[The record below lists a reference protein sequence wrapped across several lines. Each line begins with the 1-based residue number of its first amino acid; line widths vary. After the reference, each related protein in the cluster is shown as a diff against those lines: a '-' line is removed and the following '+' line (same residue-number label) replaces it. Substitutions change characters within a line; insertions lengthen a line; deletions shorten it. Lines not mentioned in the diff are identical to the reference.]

1 MRVVIAG
8 GHGQIALLLEQQLA
22 TRGHAAT
29 ALVRNPDHFGDVS
42 AAGGVP
48 VLCDLESEELDSVA
62 SYLHGADA
70 AVFAAGA
77 GPGSGAARKDTVD
90 YGAAALF
97 ASAAVSAGVRRF
109 VQISSVGIEAAD
121 SPEVDP
127 SFAVYLK
134 AKKLAEEDL
143 RGRDLDWT
151 ILRPGQLVDDAPT
164 GLVTLAAPRLPRGSV
179 ARADV
184 AAVIVELLSAPG
196 TFGKTLELVN
206 GETPVAD
213 AVRAVL

>member
-29 ALVRNPDHFGDVS
+29 ALVRNPDHFGDVQE
-42 AAGGVP
+42 AGAVP
-48 VLCDLESEELDSVA
+48 VLCDLESADLDSVA
-62 SYLHGADA
+62 SYLNGADA

-77 GPGSGAARKDTVD
+77 GAGSGAARKDTVD

-97 ASAAVSAGVRRF
+97 ASAAVEAGVRRF
-109 VQISSVGIEAAD
+109 VQVSSVGIEAAD
-121 SPEVDP
+121 SPDVDP
-127 SFAVYLK
+127 EFAVYLK
-134 AKKLAEEDL
+134 AKKMAEEDL

-151 ILRPGQLVDDAPT
+151 ILRPGRLVDGPGT

-184 AAVIVELLSAPG
+184 AAVLVELLGAPG
-196 TFGKTLELVN
+196 TVGKTLELVE
-206 GETPVAD
+206 GETPVGE

>member
-29 ALVRNPDHFGDVS
+29 ALVRNPDHFGDVQE
-42 AAGGVP
+42 AGAVP
-48 VLCDLESEELDSVA
+48 VLCDLESADLDSVA
-62 SYLHGADA
+62 SYLNGADA

-77 GPGSGAARKDTVD
+77 GAGSGAARKDTVD

-97 ASAAVSAGVRRF
+97 ASAAVEAGVRRF
-109 VQISSVGIEAAD
+109 VQVSSVGIEAAD
-121 SPEVDP
+121 SPDVDP
-127 SFAVYLK
+127 EFAVYLK
-134 AKKLAEEDL
+134 AKKMAEEDL

-151 ILRPGQLVDDAPT
+151 ILRPGRLVDGPGT

-184 AAVIVELLSAPG
+184 AAVLVELLGAPG
-196 TFGKTLELVN
+196 TVGKTLELVE
-206 GETPVAD
+206 GETPVSE

>member
-29 ALVRNPDHFGDVS
+29 ALVRNPDHFGDVQE
-42 AAGGVP
+42 AGAVP

-62 SYLHGADA
+62 AYLNGADA

-77 GPGSGAARKDTVD
+77 GAGSGAARKDTVD

-97 ASAAVSAGVRRF
+97 ASAAVEAGVRRF
-109 VQISSVGIEAAD
+109 LQVSTVGIEAAD
-121 SPEVDP
+121 SPEVDA

-143 RGRDLDWT
+143 RSRDLDWT
-151 ILRPGQLVDDAPT
+151 ILRPGPLVDDAPT
-164 GLVTLAAPRLPRGSV
+164 GLVTLAPPRLPRASV
-179 ARADV
+179 TRADV
-184 AAVIVELLSAPG
+184 AAVLAEMLEAPG

-206 GETPVAD
+206 GSTPVAE

>member
-22 TRGHAAT
+22 ARGDAAT

-42 AAGGVP
+42 DAGAVP
-48 VLCDLESEELDSVA
+48 VLCDLESEDLDSVA
-62 SYLHGADA
+62 AYLNGADA

-97 ASAAVSAGVRRF
+97 ASACAEAGVRRF
-109 VQISSVGIEAAD
+109 LQVSSVGIED
-121 SPEVDP
+121 VESPEVDA

-134 AKKLAEEDL
+134 AKGRAEEDL
-143 RGRDLDWT
+143 RSRDLEWT
-151 ILRPGQLVDDAPT
+151 ILRPGRLVDEPAT

-184 AAVIVELLSAPG
+184 AAVLVELLEARN
-196 TFGKTLELVN
+196 TVGKTLELLN
-206 GETPVAD
+206 GSTPVAE

>member
-22 TRGHAAT
+22 ARGDTAT
-29 ALVRNPDHFGDVS
+29 ALVRNPDHFGDVQE
-42 AAGGVP
+42 AGAVP
-48 VLCDLESEELDSVA
+48 VLCDLESADLDSVA
-62 SYLHGADA
+62 SYLNGADA

-77 GPGSGAARKDTVD
+77 GAGSGAARKDTVD

-97 ASAAVSAGVRRF
+97 ASAAVEAGVRRF
-109 VQISSVGIEAAD
+109 LQVSTVGIEAAD
-121 SPEVDP
+121 SSDVDP

-151 ILRPGQLVDDAPT
+151 ILRPGPLVNDPGT
-164 GLVTLAAPRLPRGSV
+164 GLVTLAAPRLPRASV
-179 ARADV
+179 TRADV
-184 AAVIVELLSAPG
+184 AAVLAELLTARN
-196 TFGKTLELVN
+196 TIGKTLELVN
-206 GETPVAD
+206 GETPVAE

>member
-8 GHGQIALLLEQQLA
+8 GHGQIALLLEQQLT

-42 AAGGVP
+42 AAGAVP
-48 VLCDLESEELDSVA
+48 VLCDLESADLDSVA

-77 GPGSGAARKDTVD
+77 GAGSGAARKDTVD

-109 VQISSVGIEAAD
+109 VQVSSVGIEDAD
-121 SPEVDP
+121 SPEVDA

-134 AKKLAEEDL
+134 AKKAAEEDL
-143 RGRDLDWT
+143 RGRDLEWT
-151 ILRPGQLVDDAPT
+151 ILRPGRLVDDAPT

-196 TFGKTLELVN
+196 TVGKTLELVN
-206 GETPVAD
+206 GDTPVVD

>member
-22 TRGHAAT
+22 TRGDAAT
-29 ALVRNPDHFGDVS
+29 ALVRNPDHFGDVQE
-42 AAGGVP
+42 AGAVP
-48 VLCDLESEELDSVA
+48 VLCDLESADLDSVA
-62 SYLHGADA
+62 SYLNGADA

-77 GPGSGAARKDTVD
+77 GAGSGAARKDTVD

-97 ASAAVSAGVRRF
+97 ASACVEAGVRR
-109 VQISSVGIEAAD
+109 VLQVSTVGIEAAD
-121 SPEVDP
+121 SPDVDP
-127 SFAVYLK
+127 EFAVYLK

-143 RGRDLDWT
+143 RARDLDWT
-151 ILRPGQLVDDAPT
+151 ILRPGPLVDDAPT
-164 GLVTLAAPRLPRGSV
+164 GLVTLGAPRLPRASV

-184 AAVIVELLSAPG
+184 AAVLVELLGAPG
-196 TFGKTLELVN
+196 TVGKTLEVTN
-206 GETPVAD
+206 GETPVGE

>member
-8 GHGQIALLLEQQLA
+8 GHGQIALLLEQQLTA
-22 TRGHAAT
+22 RGDAAT

-42 AAGGVP
+42 EAGAVP
-48 VLCDLESEELDSVA
+48 VLCDLESADLDSVA
-62 SYLHGADA
+62 AYLNGADA

-97 ASAAVSAGVRRF
+97 ASAAVEAGVRRF
-109 VQISSVGIEAAD
+109 VQISSVGVEDAE
-121 SPEVDP
+121 SPDVDA

-134 AKKLAEEDL
+134 AKRMAEEDL
-143 RGRDLDWT
+143 RERDLDWT
-151 ILRPGQLVDDAPT
+151 VLRPGRLVDDPGT

-184 AAVIVELLSAPG
+184 AAVVAELLSARN
-196 TFGKTLELVN
+196 TIGKTLELVN
-206 GETPVAD
+206 GSTSVGD
-213 AVRAVL
+213 AVRGIL

>member
-29 ALVRNPDHFGDVS
+29 ALVRNPDHFGDVQE
-42 AAGGVP
+42 AGAVP
-48 VLCDLESEELDSVA
+48 VLCDLESADLDSVA
-62 SYLHGADA
+62 SYLNGADA

-77 GPGSGAARKDTVD
+77 GAGSGAARKDTVD

-97 ASAAVSAGVRRF
+97 ASAAVEAGVRRF
-109 VQISSVGIEAAD
+109 VQVSSVGIEAAD
-121 SPEVDP
+121 SPDVDP
-127 SFAVYLK
+127 EFAVYLK
-134 AKKLAEEDL
+134 AKKMAEEDL

-151 ILRPGQLVDDAPT
+151 VLRPGRLVDGPGT

-184 AAVIVELLSAPG
+184 AAVLVELLGAPG
-196 TFGKTLELVN
+196 TIGKTLELVE
-206 GETPVAD
+206 GETPVGE

>member
-29 ALVRNPDHFGDVS
+29 ALVRNPDHFGDVQE
-42 AAGGVP
+42 AGAVP
-48 VLCDLESEELDSVA
+48 VLCDLESADLDSVA
-62 SYLHGADA
+62 SYLNGADA

-77 GPGSGAARKDTVD
+77 GAGSGAARKDTVD

-97 ASAAVSAGVRRF
+97 ASAAVEAGVRRF
-109 VQISSVGIEAAD
+109 VQVSSVGIEAAD
-121 SPEVDP
+121 SPDVDP
-127 SFAVYLK
+127 EFAVYLK
-134 AKKLAEEDL
+134 AKKMAEEDL

-151 ILRPGQLVDDAPT
+151 ILRPGRLVDGPGT

-184 AAVIVELLSAPG
+184 AAVLVELLGAPG
-196 TFGKTLELVN
+196 TFGKTLELVE
-206 GETPVAD
+206 GETPVGE